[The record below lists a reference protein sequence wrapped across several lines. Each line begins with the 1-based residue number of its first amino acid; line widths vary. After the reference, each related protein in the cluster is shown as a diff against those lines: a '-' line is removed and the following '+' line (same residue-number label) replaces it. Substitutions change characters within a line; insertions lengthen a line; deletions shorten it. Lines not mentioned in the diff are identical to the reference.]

1 MNIALTGTVA
11 LLICI
16 AILSFLNRRLRKKLE
31 TAEDKLKSA
40 EEEAETK
47 TKELESIKDVQT
59 KLQEVRETEKPETVA
74 SPESGDSDTRLSR
87 LNKLS
92 DGNKD

>member
-31 TAEDKLKSA
+31 TAEDKLKAA
-40 EEEAETK
+40 EEEAATK

-59 KLQEVRETEKPETVA
+59 KLQEVRETEKPQTVDA
-74 SPESGDSDTRLSR
+74 PDGGDSDSRLSR

-92 DGNKD
+92 DSKD

>member
-31 TAEDKLKSA
+31 SAEDKLKVA
-40 EEEAETK
+40 EEESETK

-59 KLQEVRETEKPETVA
+59 KLQEVRETENPQTVA
-74 SPESGDSDTRLSR
+74 SPESGDSDSRLSR

-92 DGNKD
+92 DSNN